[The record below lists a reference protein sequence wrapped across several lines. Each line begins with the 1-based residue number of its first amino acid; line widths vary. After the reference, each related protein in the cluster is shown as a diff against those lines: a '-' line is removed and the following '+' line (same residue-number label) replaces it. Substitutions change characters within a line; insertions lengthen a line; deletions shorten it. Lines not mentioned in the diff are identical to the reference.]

1 MINEFDPFTTEAFRK
16 QTGLNA
22 HEHEGVYLRWV
33 NVNLNYQNYL
43 SMRNMNEQMGELL
56 RVVKASME
64 YKADHLSGTSQ

>member
-1 MINEFDPFTTEAFRK
+1 MINEFAPFTAEAFEK

-43 SMRNMNEQMGELL
+43 SMQNMNEQLQELIQL
-56 RVVKASME
+56 INDRSAMKT
-64 YKADHLSGTSQ
+64 DQGL